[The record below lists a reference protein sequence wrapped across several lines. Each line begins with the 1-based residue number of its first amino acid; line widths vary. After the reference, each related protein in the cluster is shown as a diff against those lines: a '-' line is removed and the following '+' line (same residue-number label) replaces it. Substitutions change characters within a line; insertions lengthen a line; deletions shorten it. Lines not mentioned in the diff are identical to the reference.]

1 MFLNVKVSLRNGKV
15 FTDLYVKPTDRHRY
29 LQYFSAYP
37 YCTKKSVF
45 FSQNLRVSRLYSS
58 GKDFENHKHEMKPW
72 FRKREYPEYLSSSE
86 MRKVKFSNLKFK
98 SNGKNHNMKGIP
110 LIVTYHPFLKRLS
123 DKNLSILFMNKGA
136 NRVFTQQPMVSF
148 RSARKLN
155 SYLGRAKLYPV
166 KRMLNPYK
174 SKSKQ

>member
-1 MFLNVKVSLRNGKV
+1 
-15 FTDLYVKPTDRHRY
+15 
-29 LQYFSAYP
+29 
-37 YCTKKSVF
+37 
-45 FSQNLRVSRLYSS
+45 
-58 GKDFENHKHEMKPW
+58 
-72 FRKREYPEYLSSSE
+72 
-86 MRKVKFSNLKFK
+86 
-98 SNGKNHNMKGIP
+98 MKGIP
-110 LIVTYHPFLKRLS
+110 LIVTYHPLLKRLS

-136 NRVFTQQPMVSF
+136 NRVFTQQPMVSL